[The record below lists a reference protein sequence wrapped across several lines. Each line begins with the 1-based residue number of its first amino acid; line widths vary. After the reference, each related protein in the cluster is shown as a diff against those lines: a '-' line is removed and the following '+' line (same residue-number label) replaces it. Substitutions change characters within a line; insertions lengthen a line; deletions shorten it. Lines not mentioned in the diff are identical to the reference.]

1 MTDKTAEIH
10 LNQLTTALE
19 FLAASWDHNAMEF
32 TRRPESRS
40 KEENIAAV
48 NLYGAFTQTS
58 TTLRLLLDYIR
69 DLPADAS
76 EDDIKKAAFQS
87 FAEAGDVWE

>member
-10 LNQLTTALE
+10 LKQLTFALE
-19 FLAASWDHNAMEF
+19 FLAAVWDQNAMGF
-32 TRRPESRS
+32 TRYPESRS
-40 KEENIAAV
+40 KEDNIAAV

-58 TTLRLLLDYIR
+58 TTLHLLLDSIR

-76 EDDIKKAAFQS
+76 EDDIKNTASHA
-87 FAEAGDVWE
+87 FAEAGDAWD

>member
-10 LNQLTTALE
+10 LNQLTVALE

-40 KEENIAAV
+40 KEDNIAAV

-58 TTLRLLLDYIR
+58 MTLRLLLDSIR

-76 EDDIKKAAFQS
+76 EDDIKNVASRS
-87 FAEAGDVWE
+87 FAEAGDVWD

>member
-10 LNQLTTALE
+10 LKQLTFALE
-19 FLAASWDHNAMEF
+19 SLAASWDHNAMEF
-32 TRRPESRS
+32 TRYPESRS

-48 NLYGAFTQTS
+48 NLYGAFTQTA
-58 TTLRLLLDYIR
+58 TTLRLLLDSIL

-76 EDDIKKAAFQS
+76 EDDIKKAAS
-87 FAEAGDVWE
+87 HAFAEAGDVWD